1 MRHNFNDIRC
11 FTLIIPVSVRDYILT
26 VSSTESIDDVSL
38 EDINS
43 FLFNLE
49 SHLKGDLKSG

>member
-11 FTLIIPVSVRDYILT
+11 FTLIIKHYHSREEIPVSVRDYILT

-43 FLFNLE
+43 FLFNP
-49 SHLKGDLKSG
+49 S